1 MPTFCFILTRK
12 GVIKMFS
19 ARYSQAEMDQWHMAV
34 NATVSP
40 RASAASRQ
48 NGKHA
53 AMAKGQSERT
63 PARADSTRMS
73 SMENDTAET
82 WASECLF
89 ECYNA

>member
-1 MPTFCFILTRK
+1 MPTFLFYPARE

-19 ARYSQAEMDQWHMAV
+19 TRYSQAEMDQWHKAAS
-34 NATVSP
+34 NTLPP
-40 RASAASRQ
+40 RAAAAPRQ
-48 NGKHA
+48 NGKPA

-63 PARADSTRMS
+63 PARADTTRMS
-73 SMENDTAET
+73 STENDTAET